1 MSGARNHGPPRS
13 QRTPRNGH
21 SHGSRRARKPVLVLG
36 GAGFVGTNLAA
47 RLLCEGTRVIVLDDL
62 SRHGSERNVAWLS
75 AAFGEALEVRVADV
89 RDGDAVR
96 AAVRR
101 ASMVYHFAAQVA
113 VTTSLVDPRAD
124 FEVNV
129 GGTLQVLEALRELD
143 EPPPL
148 LFASTNKVYGT
159 MPDLDVAPNGMRY
172 EPIDPDVRRNGIS
185 ETRPLD
191 CYTHGC
197 SKGAADQYV
206 LDFAR
211 NYDIPAVVF
220 RMSCIYGPR
229 QNGSEH
235 QGWLAHL
242 LRNALRNEPIR
253 IFGDGMQ
260 VRDLLY
266 VTDLVDALLLVRDR
280 ARDLIG
286 RAFNIGG
293 GTDNSISLR
302 EFVQLAAELFAV
314 ETEAEYH
321 PSRPGDQL
329 YFVSDSRAFREAV
342 GWRPRVGVREGIE
355 RVADWMLEGV
365 ATESA
370 ATKAAVAAEVEA
382 EVAAA
387 VAAEVSAEVGE
398 PSA

>member
-1 MSGARNHGPPRS
+1 MSGARNHRPPRWE
-13 QRTPRNGH
+13 RVPRNGRPP
-21 SHGSRRARKPVLVLG
+21 GSRRARKPVLVLG
-36 GAGFVGTNLAA
+36 GAGFVGTSLAA

-75 AAFGEALEVRVADV
+75 AAFGQALEVRVADV

-159 MPDLDVAPNGMRY
+159 MPDLAVASNGMRY
-172 EPIDPDVRRNGIS
+172 EPIDPEVRRHGIS
-185 ETRPLD
+185 ETRPID
-191 CYTHGC
+191 FYTPYGC

-229 QNGSEH
+229 QNGSED

-242 LRNALRNEPIR
+242 LRNALRDEPLR
-253 IFGDGMQ
+253 HFGDGLQ
-260 VRDLLY
+260 VRDLLF
-266 VTDLVDALLLVRDR
+266 VNDLVDALLLVRDR
-280 ARDLIG
+280 ARDVTG

-293 GTDNSISLR
+293 GAGNSISLR
-302 EFVQLAAELFAV
+302 EFVQLVEELFAV
-314 ETEAEYH
+314 ETEAEFH
-321 PSRPGDQL
+321 PGRTGDQL
-329 YFVSDSRAFREAV
+329 YYVSDSRAFREAV

-355 RVADWMLEGV
+355 RLADWMLEGV
-365 ATESA
+365 AAQSA
-370 ATKAAVAAEVEA
+370 ATAVAA
-382 EVAAA
+382 
-387 VAAEVSAEVGE
+387 AAEAGE
-398 PSA
+398 RSS